1 MPQTFSPTYSGLYQF
16 QCWGGCGGRS
26 LDQGNMGANLHSVGG
41 YVTGDMTLTAE
52 ERTFFLAV
60 GQQGGDAILHGYAT
74 GGWPGGGK
82 GYPDKADDESG
93 GGGGGCS
100 AIYLETFTKATA
112 TNFDKL
118 KTRIMVAGAG
128 GGSTYSTYYSGG
140 FYGAGGGLNGIASP
154 SAAAGTQDSGYS
166 FGIGQD
172 AKSIGPGDYG
182 TGGGGA
188 GYWGG
193 KALQTETTY
202 SPQAQG
208 AYNGGGGSSFAS
220 GMTGCKAITAT
231 STSSSI
237 SYRTGSDAT
246 IHYSGLKFTNAST
259 IAGNAAMPN
268 PAAGSGTVNGNQGNG
283 YIRITYKPYGN

>member
-1 MPQTFSPTYSGLYQF
+1 M
-16 QCWGGCGGRS
+16 
-26 LDQGNMGANLHSVGG
+26 
-41 YVTGDMTLTAE
+41 
-52 ERTFFLAV
+52 
-60 GQQGGDAILHGYAT
+60 
-74 GGWPGGGK
+74 
-82 GYPDKADDESG
+82 
-93 GGGGGCS
+93 
-100 AIYLETFTKATA
+100 
-112 TNFDKL
+112 
-118 KTRIMVAGAG
+118 
-128 GGSTYSTYYSGG
+128 
-140 FYGAGGGLNGIASP
+140 
-154 SAAAGTQDSGYS
+154 
-166 FGIGQD
+166 
-172 AKSIGPGDYG
+172 
-182 TGGGGA
+182 
-188 GYWGG
+188 
-193 KALQTETTY
+193 QTETTY